1 MKVTLAFD
9 VYGTLIDT
17 AGIAVELE
25 HLVGKQSAMFAE
37 RWRDKQLEYSFRKGL
52 MQDYQNFAVCTKQA
66 LDFTDAQLNTD
77 LSSSAKTIL
86 LEKYQHLPTF
96 YEVNS
101 SLESLQNLDVQ
112 MYAFSNG
119 SADKVIDLLKNAEIF
134 DYFIDVVSTD
144 EIKTFKPNPAV
155 YSHFVKRA
163 KTTPQN
169 SWLISSNPFDVLGGL
184 NIGMQCAWLQ
194 RSPAAVFDPWERK
207 PSTIIHSLNEIKTII

>member
-25 HLVGKQSAMFAE
+25 HLVGKQSAVFAE

-52 MQDYQNFAVCTKQA
+52 MEDYQNFAVCTKQA
-66 LDFTDAQLNTD
+66 LDFTDAQLKTD
-77 LSSSAKTIL
+77 LSSSDKTIL

-96 YEVNS
+96 TEVNN
-101 SLESLQNLDVQ
+101 SLKSLQSLDVQ

-119 SADKVIDLLKNAEIF
+119 SADKVIDLLKNAQIF

-155 YSHFVKRA
+155 YTHFVRRA

-169 SWLISSNPFDVLGGL
+169 SWLISSNPFDVLGL
-184 NIGMQCAWLQ
+184 SL
-194 RSPAAVFDPWERK
+194 
-207 PSTIIHSLNEIKTII
+207 IHI